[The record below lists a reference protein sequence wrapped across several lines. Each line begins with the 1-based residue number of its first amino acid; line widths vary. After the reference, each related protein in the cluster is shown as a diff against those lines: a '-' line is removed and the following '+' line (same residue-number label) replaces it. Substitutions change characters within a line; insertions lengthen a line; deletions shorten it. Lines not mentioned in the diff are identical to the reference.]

1 MTSPPPGSRVAPS
14 RLGEPLAAVVGE
26 RAARPLA
33 ALGLRTV
40 GDLLRHYPRRYG
52 TPGEF
57 TDIGALRVG
66 EHVTVMAEIVQATV
80 RPMRARGGAM
90 LEAIVTDG
98 KGTLALTFFAKRPGV
113 LRMHEDKLRPGRTGL
128 FTGTVGEY
136 RGRRQLTH
144 PDYLIVGLDTG
155 SEEEAMVETARPI
168 PLYRATASVP
178 TWKISRAVR
187 TVLDPLTD
195 ADVPDP
201 IPAGLLAA
209 RGHRGLLASLRD
221 VHVPDDDEAWARGQ
235 ARLRYEEALI
245 LQAAL
250 AQRRAE
256 VAGLRSVA
264 RRGAKGRIGDALDAR
279 LPFAL
284 TAGQREVGERIA
296 SDLMRD
302 VPMQRLLQGD
312 VGSGKTVVALR
323 AMLRVV
329 DSGGQAALLAPT
341 EVLAAQHL
349 RTLRELMGPL
359 AEGAMLTAATDAT
372 RITLVTGSQ
381 GSAER
386 RQALAE
392 AASGAA
398 GIVVGTHA
406 LLGEAVQFADLGLVV
421 VDEQHRFGV
430 EQRDSLRT
438 RGERPPHLLVMTAT
452 PIPRT
457 VAMTVF
463 GDLETSV
470 LRDKP
475 AGRADVVTHVVPA
488 DNAAWIERAW
498 ARVREEVAQGRRAY
512 VVCARIDGDTV
523 EEGDV
528 AEGGLDAG
536 DLEASDLDAGDLDA
550 DDLEVLAADG
560 GLALESAG
568 KAPRPPLHAVV
579 EVAQQL
585 RERPDFAGV
594 EVAVMHGRLRPE
606 EKDAAMAAFAS
617 GAAPVMV
624 CTTVIEVGVDV
635 PQASVMLILDADH
648 FGISTLHQLRGR
660 IGRSDIP
667 GICLL
672 VSHADEASLAGERLA
687 ALAGTTDGF
696 VLAEKD
702 LELRREGD
710 VLGAA
715 QSGGRNSLRLLRVV
729 RDREVIEQ
737 ARKDAQALVE
747 ADPSLAEHPALAAAI
762 AEWVDPERAEFLERS

>member
-1 MTSPPPGSRVAPS
+1 
-14 RLGEPLAAVVGE
+14 LGE
-26 RAARPLA
+26 RAARPLS

-40 GDLLRHYPRRYG
+40 DDLLRHYPRRYG

-98 KGTLALTFFAKRPGV
+98 KGTLALTFFAKRAGV

-155 SEEEAMVETARPI
+155 SEEEAVAEAARPI
-168 PLYRATASVP
+168 PLYPATASVP

-187 TVLDPLTD
+187 TVLDPLTE

-221 VHVPDDDEAWARGQ
+221 VHVPEDDEAWARGQ
-235 ARLRYEEALI
+235 ARLRYEEALT
-245 LQAAL
+245 LQATL

-256 VAGLRSVA
+256 VASLRSVA
-264 RRGAKGRIGDALDAR
+264 RRGAKGRIADALDAR
-279 LPFAL
+279 LPFSL

-349 RTLRELMGPL
+349 RTLRELMGTL
-359 AEGAMLTAATDAT
+359 AEGAMLTAAIDAT

-381 GSAER
+381 GSLER
-386 RQALAE
+386 RRALAE

-406 LLGEAVQFADLGLVV
+406 LLGETVQFADLGLVV

-430 EQRDSLRT
+430 EQRDSLRA

-488 DNAAWIERAW
+488 DNSAWIERAW
-498 ARVREEVAQGRRAY
+498 VRVREEVAQGRRAY
-512 VVCARIDGDTV
+512 VVCARIEGDIV

-528 AEGGLDAG
+528 EEGDEDESLDAVSLGARDETG
-536 DLEASDLDAGDLDA
+536 DETGDEPVRGGEA
-550 DDLEVLAADG
+550 LAPDG
-560 GLALESAG
+560 TLALEFAVA
-568 KAPRPPLHAVV
+568 APRPPLHAVV

-635 PQASVMLILDADH
+635 PLASVMLILDADH

-729 RDREVIEQ
+729 RDRDIIEQ

-747 ADPSLAEHPALAAAI
+747 ADPSLVHHPALAAAI
-762 AEWVDPERAEFLERS
+762 AEWIDPERAEFLERS